1 LNSNKLG
8 GKTPSAKEKIRLLL
22 EVLFSALLLSTQT
35 ILFAGSFISIM
46 IIPLLPYIYFLSNAQ
61 NFLGLNREL
70 WVLFSSSDLLVGRI
84 VALIGI
90 ILFFL
95 AFGQWLWYHHKQS
108 GLFVKGLYSK
118 IRHPQF
124 TGIIIVTLGLTIM
137 VLTFDNL
144 TYAVFPNNVTIGSL
158 ELVGLW
164 FLQVLGYIGIAKYE
178 DWRLSKKFKDEY
190 LQYKRNVP
198 FLFPIKSPKRIPETL
213 LTVLLVVILCIV
225 IYLLP
230 YNLIRVYSHIH
241 FPNLYN
247 IYLVKLF

>member
-1 LNSNKLG
+1 
-8 GKTPSAKEKIRLLL
+8 
-22 EVLFSALLLSTQT
+22 LLSTQT
-35 ILFAGSFISIM
+35 ILFAGSFITIM
-46 IIPLLPYIYFLSNAQ
+46 IVPLLPYLYFLSNAH
-61 NFLGLNREL
+61 FLDFNREL

-84 VALIGI
+84 VVFIGI

-95 AFGQWLWYHHKQS
+95 AFGQWLWYHHKHS

-124 TGIIIVTLGLTIM
+124 TGIIVVTMGLTIM
-137 VLTFDNL
+137 VLIFGDFN
-144 TYAVFPNNVTIGSL
+144 YAGFPNNVTISSL
-158 ELVGLW
+158 GLIGLW

-190 LQYKRNVP
+190 LQYKGNVP
-198 FLFPIKSPKRIPETL
+198 FLFPIKSPKRIPEILFTI
-213 LTVLLVVILCIV
+213 LLVVILCIA

-230 YNLIRVYSHIH
+230 YNLIKVYSHIH

-247 IYLVKLF
+247 I